1 MRIYVGNLPYESTEE
16 DLMQAFSAHGEVE
29 SVTVIRD
36 RDTGRSK
43 GFAFVEMP
51 TSAEA
56 QSAITAFNGQEFNR
70 RTLTVNE
77 ARPRAE
83 RSFGGGGGGGGGRGM
98 GGQRW

>member
-16 DLMQAFSAHGEVE
+16 DLTEAFSAHGEVE

-51 TSAEA
+51 T
-56 QSAITAFNGQEFNR
+56 NR
-70 RTLTVNE
+70 
-77 ARPRAE
+77 
-83 RSFGGGGGGGGGRGM
+83 
-98 GGQRW
+98 

>member
-1 MRIYVGNLPYESTEE
+1 MRIYVGNLPYESSE
-16 DLMQAFSAHGEVE
+16 DDLIEAFSAHGEVE

-51 TSAEA
+51 TNSEA
-56 QSAITAFNGQEFNR
+56 QAAITAFNGQEFNR

-83 RSFGGGGGGGGGRGM
+83 RSFGGGRGGGGGM

>member
-1 MRIYVGNLPYESTEE
+1 ME
-16 DLMQAFSAHGEVE
+16 AFSAHGEVE

-51 TSAEA
+51 TNTEA

-83 RSFGGGGGGGGGRGM
+83 RSFGGGGGGGGRGM